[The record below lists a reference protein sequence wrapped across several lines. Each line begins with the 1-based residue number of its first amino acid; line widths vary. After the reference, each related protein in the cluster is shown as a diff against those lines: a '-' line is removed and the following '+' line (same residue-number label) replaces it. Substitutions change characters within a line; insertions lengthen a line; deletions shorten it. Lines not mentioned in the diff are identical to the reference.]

1 MCESFTFS
9 SFCSKSL
16 TSYFKY
22 IFPLALSLSVIIKS
36 RKFCISLKN
45 TTPTCMTLLGV
56 IPKKKSGRVEFELLG
71 TDRSFPKFLLRKNHD
86 DGKSTHILFTGRIC
100 VDTHHIVP
108 SPFNKWMGTHIHTY
122 THIDTT
128 IERHMTHMWY
138 ESQVILSTMYFICL
152 PVWPYRNKG
161 TYTYLNS
168 NVQITMSL
176 LALGGVP
183 SSRFWCSVLT
193 AGRLA

>member
-9 SFCSKSL
+9 IFCSKSL

-56 IPKKKSGRVEFELLG
+56 IPKKKVVGWNSSMFLG
-71 TDRSFPKFLLRKNHD
+71 TDRSFPKFLLRKYHD

-108 SPFNKWMGTHIHTY
+108 SPFNKWISTHIHTY

-138 ESQVILSTMYFICL
+138 EPQVILSTMYFICL
-152 PVWPYRNKG
+152 PVSPYRMQG
-161 TYTYLNS
+161 YVYL
-168 NVQITMSL
+168 
-176 LALGGVP
+176 
-183 SSRFWCSVLT
+183 FK
-193 AGRLA
+193 